1 MAVSAVNGVFKG
13 IIVNVEDP
21 EQLGRVQVRIPPI
34 HGPMDPSKTYEVV
47 SEVGV
52 PVTYVPTENLPW
64 ADVVFPTN
72 VQVGT
77 TDSTALC
84 IGLIVNVI
92 ATGGSLEYPVVI
104 GSTGLMYGTSVSRV
118 STQVPIGADNIDV
131 KSNITSGTIL
141 GVPGNR
147 KVLERGIHKVT
158 SPYGQRWGT
167 LHGGIDLVGTG
178 SSAVD
183 NITAFAAGTIS
194 IKKYSDS
201 YGNYILLKHTGGWET
216 VYAHMHHFITSKK
229 VGDTV
234 EAQEV
239 LGLMGTTGNST
250 GNHLHFEVRQPNKL
264 INKGRI
270 DPAPYLQGTKS
281 F

>member
-1 MAVSAVNGVFKG
+1 MAVSAVNGVFKA
-13 IIVNVEDP
+13 IIVDVDDP
-21 EQLGRVQVRIPPI
+21 EQLGRVRVRIPSV
-34 HGPMDPSKTYEVV
+34 HGPMDPSKTYEPL
-47 SEVGV
+47 SGIDI
-52 PVTYVPTENLPW
+52 PVTYVSTESLPW
-64 ADVVFPTN
+64 ATVVFPTN

-77 TDSTALC
+77 ADTTALC
-84 IGLIVNVI
+84 TGLIVNVV
-92 ATGGSLEYPVVI
+92 ATGGSLAYPVVI
-104 GSTGLMYGTSVSRV
+104 GSTGLIYGTPASMANS
-118 STQVPIGADNIDV
+118 QVPTSADNIDV
-131 KSNITSGTIL
+131 KSDVKSGTIL

-147 KVLERGIHKVT
+147 KVLQRGIHKVT

-194 IKKYSDS
+194 IKKYSSS
-201 YGNYILLKHTGGWET
+201 YGNYILLRHEGGWET
-216 VYAHMHHFITSKK
+216 VYAHMHHFITNKR

-234 EAQEV
+234 SAQEV
-239 LGLMGTTGNST
+239 LGRMGTTGQST
-250 GNHLHFEVRQPNKL
+250 GNHLHFEVRKPNKI
-264 INKGRI
+264 INHGRI